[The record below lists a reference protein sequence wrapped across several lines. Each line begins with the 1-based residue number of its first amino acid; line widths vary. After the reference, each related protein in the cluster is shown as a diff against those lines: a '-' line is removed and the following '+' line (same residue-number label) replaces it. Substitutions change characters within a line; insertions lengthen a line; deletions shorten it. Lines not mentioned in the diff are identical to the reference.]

1 LQHNRLGLNL
11 KELVA
16 SALRLL
22 HAVSPNLK
30 LEIFVDGFP
39 QVASVIFHFRRGI
52 TAQALLALM
61 GLVFAAVPSHAA
73 TSVDT
78 TPLDAGYRQMYN
90 LDFETAH
97 QTFSAW
103 ELAHPEDPL
112 GPVSN
117 AAAYLFAEFDRMH
130 ILESE
135 LFVDDASFEKRK
147 KFVPDPKVRAAFES
161 ELSRGEYSA
170 QQILARSPDD
180 HAALFARVLVGG
192 LRSDYLALVEKRNL
206 AALSTIKS
214 SRALAEKL
222 LARDPSYYDAYLAI
236 GVENYLLSVN
246 PAPVRWL
253 LRLGGARTDKQEGLA
268 KLRLTAEKGHYL
280 APYARVL
287 LAVAALRDHDRNQAR
302 TLLSNLAQEFPN
314 NPLYRRELAR
324 IDR

>member
-1 LQHNRLGLNL
+1 MTWLNRQRRYLVGFLPVLLCALPSVGASIEPANL
-11 KELVA
+11 E
-16 SALRLL
+16 
-22 HAVSPNLK
+22 
-30 LEIFVDGFP
+30 
-39 QVASVIFHFRRGI
+39 
-52 TAQALLALM
+52 
-61 GLVFAAVPSHAA
+61 
-73 TSVDT
+73 
-78 TPLDAGYRQMYN
+78 AGYRQMYN
-90 LDFETAH
+90 LDFTSAH

-103 ELAHPEDPL
+103 EQSHPEDPL

-135 LFVDDASFEKRK
+135 FFTDDATFERRRK
-147 KFVPDPKVRAAFES
+147 FAPDPQVKSAFEA
-161 ELSRGEYSA
+161 ELARGERSA
-170 QQILARSPDD
+170 DRILARSPENRP
-180 HAALFARVLVGG
+180 AMFAKVLVGG

-214 SRALAEKL
+214 SRALAERL
-222 LARDPSYYDAYLAI
+222 LAQDPSYYDAYLAV
-236 GVENYLLSVN
+236 GVENYLLSIN

-287 LAVAALRDHDRNQAR
+287 LAIAALRDRDHKQAR
-302 TLLSNLAQEFPN
+302 TLLSSLAEEFPN